1 MSEAKIQTNIVKYLQ
16 SKKIFFCSIPNEA
29 AGAGRDAQIRMSK
42 LKSMGL
48 RSGAPDL
55 ILFLNDGLLI
65 SLEVKAETGKQSK
78 PQVLFEEKIKILG
91 FNYFIVKSVDDVRGV
106 LNEFRF

>member
-1 MSEAKIQTNIVKYLQ
+1 MSEAKIQTDIVKYLQ

-29 AGAGRDAQIRMSK
+29 AGRDAKIRMSK

-65 SLEVKAETGKQSK
+65 SLEVKVETGKQSK

-106 LNEFRF
+106 LNEFGF

>member
-29 AGAGRDAQIRMSK
+29 AGRDAQIRMSK

-78 PQVLFEEKIKILG
+78 SQVLFEEKIKILG